1 MDFEKLKMFCKVVEE
16 GSFQKAAESEFV
28 SQRAVSQ
35 MMKKLED
42 ELGLKL
48 FDREKNKIFV
58 TPVGRDFYIYVRN
71 MLQKFS
77 VNVSAL
83 RYESTTKQRLICGYF
98 SPFDG
103 ALLREKLYGFLD
115 KKVQLSI
122 VHESIDHLLSDIVN
136 GLVDLATVLDYG
148 DPGMVVTEPDL
159 ASADVYENEMIMGVS
174 DLNPLSK
181 LEEFPLTEIGKL
193 PVLYYMPEENSHY
206 LRQAFLS
213 TLPEECQASCAHI
226 SNIEQMQML
235 VSLNKAVAF
244 YPKGL
249 FEYVLTDRE
258 HISYLPLSGMQERS
272 RYKIKVIYNRHSD
285 KLSLI
290 KKLLACFE

>member
-1 MDFEKLKMFCKVVEE
+1 MDFEKLKMFCKVVEA
-16 GSFQKAAESEFV
+16 GSFQKAAESEYV

-48 FDREKNKIFV
+48 FERDKNKIVV
-58 TPVGRDFYIYVRN
+58 TSIGRDFYLYVRN
-71 MLQKFS
+71 MLQKFT
-77 VNVSAL
+77 VNVNAL
-83 RYESTTKQRLICGYF
+83 RYEARAKQRLICGYF

-103 ALLREKLYGFLD
+103 ALLREKLYHFIND
-115 KKVQLSI
+115 EIQLTV
-122 VHESIDHLLSDIVN
+122 VHESIDHLLSDLAN

-148 DPGMVVTEPDL
+148 QPGLVIDNPDL
-159 ASADVYENEMIMGVS
+159 VSVDVYENEMIMGVS
-174 DLNPLSK
+174 DLNPLSR
-181 LEEFPLTEIGKL
+181 LNEFPVAEIGGL

-213 TLPEECQASCAHI
+213 TLPEEIKASCAHI

-249 FEYVLTDRE
+249 LEYVLTDKE
-258 HISYLPLSGMQERS
+258 HISYLPLAGESEQSKYR
-272 RYKIKVIYNRHSD
+272 IKVIYNRRSEKH
-285 KLSLI
+285 SLI
-290 KKLLACFE
+290 NNFLACFA

>member
-1 MDFEKLKMFCKVVEE
+1 MDFEKLKMYCKVVEA
-16 GSFQKAAESEFV
+16 GSFQKAAESRYV

-48 FDREKNKIFV
+48 FERDKNKIFV
-58 TPVGRDFYIYVRN
+58 TPVGRNFYLYVRN
-71 MLQKFS
+71 MLQKFN
-77 VNVSAL
+77 VNVNAL
-83 RYESTTKQRLICGYF
+83 RYEAASQQRLICGYF

-103 ALLREKLYGFLD
+103 ALLREKLYHLIND
-115 KKVQLSI
+115 EIQLTV
-122 VHESIDHLLSDIVN
+122 VHESIDHLLSDLAN

-148 DPGMVVTEPDL
+148 KPGLVIDDPDL
-159 ASADVYENEMIMGVS
+159 VSTDVYENEMIMGVS

-181 LEEFPLTEIGKL
+181 SAEFPLTEVGDL

-213 TLPEECQASCAHI
+213 TLPEEVKASCAHI

-258 HISYLPLSGMQERS
+258 HISYLPLSGMQERG
-272 RYKIKVIYNRHSD
+272 RYRIKLIYNRHSD

-290 KKLLACFE
+290 KKLLA